1 MNRLG
6 VQLKK
11 FFEETPLPE
20 GQESWGAWRDA
31 EDKAEGKPAF
41 PDVTHH
47 NEASTLP
54 WRCTNPACGHRLM
67 E

>member
-11 FFEETPLPE
+11 FFEETPIPE
-20 GQESWGAWRDA
+20 GHASWGAHADA
-31 EDKAEGKPAF
+31 EIKAEGPAAF
-41 PDVTHH
+41 PEVAKQTG
-47 NEASTLP
+47 ST
-54 WRCTNPACGHRLM
+54 WRCTAPGCGHRLM

>member
-31 EDKAEGKPAF
+31 EDKAEEGELGVQ
-41 PDVTHH
+41 D
-47 NEASTLP
+47 E
-54 WRCTNPACGHRLM
+54 
-67 E
+67 